1 MTSKTFVIRWS
12 KTGLVWTTHS
22 LMSAKILDS
31 NILVFSLHGNA
42 VSPGHVIRAGL
53 QNGTMSAWA
62 RPGKNF
68 RPYWI
73 LRRLIEH
80 SGSPQSMMQLRDLD
94 ILYMVKTDG
103 SVDAAERL
111 HLPLPPTPSVT
122 VTPPPPGSLVL
133 LFRPQN
139 RLPTHSDVIICAC
152 TPRFIPRMAMLF
164 LGNRP
169 ITGTLPRQSPPWCP
183 LMILFLF
190 SDSLSEIKRM
200 MSGCS

>member
-12 KTGLVWTTHS
+12 IEARQDLWSPHS

-31 NILVFSLHGNA
+31 DILMFSLHGNA

-111 HLPLPPTPSVT
+111 HLPLLPTPSVT
-122 VTPPPPGSLVL
+122 VTPPPPGTPFQTPTQV
-133 LFRPQN
+133 
-139 RLPTHSDVIICAC
+139 LPTHSDVTICTC
-152 TPRFIPRMAMLF
+152 TPRFIPRMATDVPYPL
-164 LGNRP
+164 
-169 ITGTLPRQSPPWCP
+169 TL
-183 LMILFLF
+183 
-190 SDSLSEIKRM
+190 LSQPASRHD
-200 MSGCS
+200 